1 MKRFWLSRQLPS
13 RFLFGLAFLQQYF
26 ASKQRR
32 DDNNYRTISQNT
44 KTALLLSGRNLWR
57 SFINAKQVFKNGLG
71 AKMTLKAHIYKSS
84 QGRETIE
91 VSLARRKKA
100 LCEKILLKQ
109 CDIVSTSSVVLS
121 TWTASKMKNDTIF
134 SCSLKYLSP
143 EAKRISFYW
152 KILFSLLF
160 PARQWSQI
168 FVKPSSTRTGC
179 VARARTTSLNIKKT
193 VCGFALVRIKK
204 INSY

>member
-1 MKRFWLSRQLPS
+1 MKRFWLSRQLSS

-71 AKMTLKAHIYKSS
+71 AKMTLKVHIYKSS

-109 CDIVSTSSVVLS
+109 CATLFPPLALFFQRELRRK
-121 TWTASKMKNDTIF
+121 WKTIQYFHAAWNIYPPRQKEFHFIGKF
-134 SCSLKYLSP
+134 SFRCFFLLGSGVKYL
-143 EAKRISFYW
+143 
-152 KILFSLLF
+152 
-160 PARQWSQI
+160 
-168 FVKPSSTRTGC
+168 
-179 VARARTTSLNIKKT
+179 
-193 VCGFALVRIKK
+193 
-204 INSY
+204 